1 MIQEIDKC
9 KANIF
14 NLHLNLQNVNIFS
27 KKKETN
33 ENVNFLANNLSC
45 VLALY

>member
-9 KANIF
+9 SANIF
-14 NLHLNLQNVNIFS
+14 NLHLYLQNVNIFP
-27 KKKETN
+27 KEKETN
-33 ENVNFLANNLSC
+33 ENVDFLPNNLSC